1 MQIRSTRLNNRGA
14 NATMWNWD
22 QGRLDYFQFDNLKKI
37 ARFALTNDLRLT
49 DRATLV
55 AATGLPFL
63 PDDGRYPPWRN
74 YSRVFRLSMI
84 CAERGAGSEA
94 TPLAKLLA
102 SDGGITTD
110 EYLHF
115 LAEAT
120 TDPSPALMGWDHA
133 ATLRYPL
140 LFSLKFLLARAAIG
154 IPASEISE
162 IVAAYNESGFTGD
175 EDQTS
180 FIDLINQGHD
190 TSTADRR
197 TAEYRQAAESIQV
210 IAQISYLSLD
220 RRRVTVSLSK
230 EDALNLFEQLRP
242 ITGNTLPIGADEV
255 FRLTSLFEAAAA
267 DLELDYAATAVSDV
281 EESGFSSATTFAEG
295 AKSRKT
301 HLVIERNSKIRE
313 AFFKANP
320 SAVCDFCGKDTAS
333 SYPWTNRIL
342 DVHHLLPLCSG
353 ARTSKQGTLLDDLVA
368 VCPTCHRGAHR
379 YYDQWLKGAGQKD
392 FHDADQAKLVYSEAK
407 QKYVAP

>member
-1 MQIRSTRLNNRGA
+1 
-14 NATMWNWD
+14 MWNWD

-49 DRATLV
+49 DRARLV

-84 CAERGAGSEA
+84 CAERGTGSKA

-110 EYLHF
+110 EYFHF
-115 LAEAT
+115 LVEAT
-120 TDPSPALMGWDHA
+120 TDPSPALKGWDHA
-133 ATLRYPL
+133 VKLRYPL

-154 IPASEISE
+154 VPASEISE
-162 IVAAYNESGFTGD
+162 IVAAYSKSGFTGD
-175 EDQTS
+175 EDQAS
-180 FIDLINQGHD
+180 FIDLIKKGHD
-190 TSTADRR
+190 TSKTH
-197 TAEYRQAAESIQV
+197 RQAAESIQV

-220 RRRVTVSLSK
+220 RRRVTVSLAK
-230 EDALNLFEQLRP
+230 EDALNLFEQLSP
-242 ITGNTLPIGADEV
+242 ITGTPLPDGADEV
-255 FRLTSLFEAAAA
+255 FRLTALFEAAIAE
-267 DLELDYAATAVSDV
+267 LELDYAATAVSDV
-281 EESGFSSATTFAEG
+281 EESGFSSGTTFAEG

-301 HLVIERNSKIRE
+301 HLVIERNGKIRE

-320 SAVCDFCGKDTAS
+320 SAVCDFCATDTS
-333 SYPWTNRIL
+333 WSYPWTTRIL

-353 ARTSKQGTLLDDLVA
+353 ARTSKEGTLLDDLVA
-368 VCPTCHRGAHR
+368 VCPTCHRGVHR
-379 YYDQWLKGAGQKD
+379 YYDRWLKDKGQKD
-392 FHDADQAKLVYSEAK
+392 FQDADQAKQVYYEAK
-407 QKYVAP
+407 KKYKAA